1 MHKRRRVILL
11 WKWNAKLYF
20 KVICFG
26 CKIRCETVVHELAV
40 QRKIYTPF
48 SKSIQ
53 NVINENEYEF
63 QFYAEF
69 SPNNNKYR
77 ALISWNWEHRT
88 NSILWRN
95 LLYSPLHW
103 TWIEFKQI
111 FPFEGGIMTDSLR
124 KSLNSRVLSLLW
136 CVVVCLVFC
145 ILSFVR
151 AALKIQFHSLYGS

>member
-1 MHKRRRVILL
+1 MQNYILKL
-11 WKWNAKLYF
+11 FALAAKLGVKLSY
-20 KVICFG
+20 K
-26 CKIRCETVVHELAV
+26 LAV
-40 QRKIYTPF
+40 QQKMHTPF
-48 SKSIQ
+48 SESIQ

-69 SPNNNKYR
+69 SPYNNKYR
-77 ALISWNWEHRT
+77 ALIPSNWEHRA

-124 KSLNSRVLSLLW
+124 KMLNSRVLSLVRCRL
-136 CVVVCLVFC
+136 FG
-145 ILSFVR
+145 ILYFKFGSSCAQNPIPFAVR
-151 AALKIQFHSLYGS
+151 LIIIYESQMTRHYIYIA